1 MVFSLL
7 FSRYEDGWDPDN
19 WEAEMENHPF
29 FAKGVKEGQELP
41 PLLKG
46 IQVNKVIHAMPSKLK
61 QSLSSQ

>member
-1 MVFSLL
+1 
-7 FSRYEDGWDPDN
+7 
-19 WEAEMENHPF
+19 MENHPF